1 MAFALTGGGEEHEE
15 EGKEEGDAKCQKTH
29 SINMQSNENI
39 SDANMEIT
47 PNHIEFW
54 SGWQENRQRKE
65 VKCIFIT
72 MHCDGFQ

>member
-15 EGKEEGDAKCQKTH
+15 EGKEEGDAKH

-47 PNHIEFW
+47 PNHIEF
-54 SGWQENRQRKE
+54 
-65 VKCIFIT
+65 
-72 MHCDGFQ
+72 